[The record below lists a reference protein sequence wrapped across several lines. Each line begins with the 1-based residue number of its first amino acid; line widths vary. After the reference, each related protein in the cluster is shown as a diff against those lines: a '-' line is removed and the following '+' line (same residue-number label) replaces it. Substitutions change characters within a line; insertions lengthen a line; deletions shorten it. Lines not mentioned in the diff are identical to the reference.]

1 MAEARAALVGAF
13 PGSFINSR
21 DEFIA
26 HLRTN
31 QYIILGD
38 CRTPEDIEAKVLEW
52 FSRPAHKT
60 APYSQE
66 WRNRKF
72 HRFMLDGVNAF
83 LDTAFTEDDMAV
95 IYQAL
100 GNAVRHNMTMQ
111 FIGHDMDMGWL
122 RAKGAAKCG

>member
-31 QYIILGD
+31 QY
-38 CRTPEDIEAKVLEW
+38 
-52 FSRPAHKT
+52 
-60 APYSQE
+60 
-66 WRNRKF
+66 
-72 HRFMLDGVNAF
+72 
-83 LDTAFTEDDMAV
+83 